1 MSLGATL
8 TKSTDSGGGYG
19 YNRYGYG
26 YGYGYGQGLDKK
38 RTEILMIPQG
48 TRQLIPSGEGAS

>member
-1 MSLGATL
+1 MLGVSL
-8 TKSTDSGGGYG
+8 TKARDGLGGYG

-26 YGYGYGQGLDKK
+26 YGYGYGKGKLDSK

-48 TRQLIPSGEGAS
+48 ADT